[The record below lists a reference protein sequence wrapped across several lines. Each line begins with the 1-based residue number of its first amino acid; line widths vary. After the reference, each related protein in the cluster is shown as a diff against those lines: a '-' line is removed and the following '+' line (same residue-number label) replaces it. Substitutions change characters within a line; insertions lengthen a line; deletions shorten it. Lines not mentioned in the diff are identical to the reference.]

1 MGITSYDISQTTRLV
16 NWGGVWGGG
25 KHYELKEKGPHLP
38 PLTFWCKGTAGVLA
52 CVPGNMLFLT
62 LGFGPYGIAS
72 PSRKGKP
79 FCFIES

>member
-1 MGITSYDISQTTRLV
+1 MGITSYDISDATTLV
-16 NWGGVWGGG
+16 NWGGVWAGG
-25 KHYELKEKGPHLP
+25 KHYELKEKSLHLP

-52 CVPGNMLFLT
+52 CMPGNMLFLT
-62 LGFGPYGIAS
+62 LDFGPYGIAS